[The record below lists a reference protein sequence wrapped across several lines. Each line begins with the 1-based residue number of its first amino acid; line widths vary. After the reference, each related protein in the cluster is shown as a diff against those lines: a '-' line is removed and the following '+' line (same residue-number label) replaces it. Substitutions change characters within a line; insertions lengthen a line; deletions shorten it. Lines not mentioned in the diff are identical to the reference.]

1 MVKINEVF
9 LNYKEENRPL
19 LCHVCKIQSSYTYL
33 KWTDINLTLQVC
45 YMWLLGPSVK
55 VVYL

>member
-1 MVKINEVF
+1 MACVQV
-9 LNYKEENRPL
+9 
-19 LCHVCKIQSSYTYL
+19 IQSSYTYL
-33 KWTDINLTLQVC
+33 KWTDINITLQIC